1 MLGTIRAFW
10 NDQRGVA
17 MILVAIMLPVLVGF
31 ALLAIDMSR
40 ANGLHND
47 LQKGVDAL
55 ALAAAAELDGRTDS
69 TERATR
75 AATTLLTNKTKFST
89 SGNHTLTPADVT
101 ITYLSGI
108 PASDNIGL
116 TAAGVDANGV
126 SWVAPD
132 SKSALFAEV
141 TVNASGIA
149 NGAGAFEAI
158 FPASFLGGDSTF
170 EIRPQAVAGFNQ
182 SICETVPIFMC
193 NPFETSDP
201 LTSKTIQQAFASGDT
216 YSREFRMLKVD
227 SNPGPGNFGLIDNNL
242 SSLRDAIAMGTSGTC
257 YSRDVL
263 TTKTGVTLGQV
274 NAGLNTRFDL
284 YSGSLNK
291 NNKDWAYR
299 PASNVR
305 KGQKTGCSK
314 YDPVTDNSALPLPP
328 GDGYGVKPGMSLP
341 IGSQGFWGNYWQI
354 NHGSA
359 YPNVPSATNP
369 TGAKTAPA
377 SRYDVYKYEIANGLV
392 GDKSLAPTKETGTPS
407 CYKGDAPTADPDR
420 RLLNMAIVNCI
431 ANQAKLNGH
440 VQLRPDGYASVFIN
454 TPVQKQ
460 DNTKDDEDA
469 SAAEKP
475 ISLEIVDVDGGF
487 ANNTLVD
494 KAFRNEAQLYR

>member
-1 MLGTIRAFW
+1 
-10 NDQRGVA
+10 
-17 MILVAIMLPVLVGF
+17 MILVAIMIPVLVGF
-31 ALLAIDMSR
+31 AILAIDFSR
-40 ANGLHND
+40 ASGLHND

-55 ALAAAAELDGRTDS
+55 ALAAAAELDGRADS

-75 AATTLLTNKTKFST
+75 AVTTLLTNKTLFST
-89 SGNHTLTPADVT
+89 SGGHTLAPGDVT

-108 PASDNIGL
+108 PASDAIAL

-126 SWVAPD
+126 NWVAPD
-132 SKSALFAEV
+132 SKSAIFAEV
-141 TVNASGIA
+141 TVNASGLA
-149 NGAGAFEAI
+149 DGAGAFQTI
-158 FPASFLGGDSTF
+158 FPVSLIGGSDTMD
-170 EIRPQAVAGFNQ
+170 IQPQAVAGFVQ

-193 NPFETSDP
+193 NPFETTDP

-216 YSREFRMLKVD
+216 YSREFRILKVD

-242 SSLRDAIAMGTSGTC
+242 SSLRDAIAIGTAGTC
-257 YSRDVL
+257 YQRNAL

-291 NNKDWAYR
+291 ENKNWAYR

-314 YDPVTDNSALPLPP
+314 YDPVADNTALPLPP
-328 GDGYGVKPGMSLP
+328 GANYDDAKGMSDK
-341 IGSQGFWGNYWQI
+341 IASGFWDNYWQI
-354 NHGSA
+354 NHGTA
-359 YPNVPSATNP
+359 YPNVPSKTNP
-369 TGAKTAPA
+369 TGSTTAPA
-377 SRYDVYKYEIANGLV
+377 SRYDVYKYEISQGLV
-392 GDKSLAPTKETGTPS
+392 GDKSKAPTKESGIPS

-420 RLLNMAIVNCI
+420 RLLNMAIVDCI
-431 ANQAKLNGH
+431 ANKDKINGH

-460 DNTKDDEDA
+460 DNTKDPEDA